1 MKKLKRQILNA
12 MDIAMRTINNND
24 DPVYIIPHRAIS
36 YFIVRDYND
45 GTEKLCWMNDDGDKR
60 MLVKAYFDEVD
71 FNARL
76 ELYYA
81 AIKYDHVV

>member
-1 MKKLKRQILNA
+1 
-12 MDIAMRTINNND
+12 MDLALRTINNED
-24 DPVYIIPHRAIS
+24 DPVFIIQYGPIS

-45 GTEKLCWMNDDGDKR
+45 GTEKLCWLDDDGMKR
-60 MLVKAYFDEVD
+60 TMVKAYFDEVD

-81 AIKYDHVV
+81 TIKYDHVV

>member
-1 MKKLKRQILNA
+1 MKKLKRQIMNA
-12 MDIAMRTINNND
+12 MDLALRTINNED
-24 DPVYIIPHRAIS
+24 DPVFIIQYGPIS

-45 GTEKLCWMNDDGDKR
+45 GTEKLCWLDDDGMKR
-60 MLVKAYFDEVD
+60 TMVKAYFDEVD
-71 FNARL
+71 FNSRL

>member
-12 MDIAMRTINNND
+12 MDIAMRTINNED
-24 DPVYIIPHRAIS
+24 DPAYIIPHGAIS

-45 GTEKLCWMNDDGDKR
+45 GTEKLCWMADDGNKR
-60 MLVKAYFDEVD
+60 MLVKADLVEVD